1 MANKSVL
8 IENFER
14 ILYLIAAR
22 IVEFL
27 VRGGV

>member
-14 ILYLIAAR
+14 ILYFIAAR

-27 VRGGV
+27 VSDGV